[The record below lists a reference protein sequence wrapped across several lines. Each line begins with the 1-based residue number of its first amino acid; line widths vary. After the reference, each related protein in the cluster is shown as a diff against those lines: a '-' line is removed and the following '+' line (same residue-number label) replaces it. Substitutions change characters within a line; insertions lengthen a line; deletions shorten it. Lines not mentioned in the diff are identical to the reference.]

1 MSEPLRL
8 AVFDIDGT
16 LVDSQHMIV
25 QAMTQ
30 AMTDHGFDAPAP
42 AAVRHIIGLSIAD
55 AVAALLPRAA
65 PERVQA
71 VADGY
76 KAAYFSLR
84 SSGTVTETLF
94 PGILEV
100 LARLDREGWLLG
112 LATGKTRRGVDSLLE
127 RHTELSGRFLTRQT
141 ADGNPSKPHP
151 AMLQKAMAETGVEAP
166 FTVMIGDT
174 TYDMSMAR
182 QAGTL
187 ALGVSW
193 GYHSPEDLAAA
204 GAHAIVGDVA
214 RLPEAIARL
223 TWSRPCVSPPS

>member
-1 MSEPLRL
+1 MSAPLHL
-8 AVFDIDGT
+8 AVFDVDGT

-55 AVAALLPRAA
+55 AVAALLPGAA

-76 KAAYFSLR
+76 KAAYFALR

-94 PGILEV
+94 PGIVDV

-112 LATGKTRRGVDSLLE
+112 LATGKTRRGVESLLE
-127 RHTELSGRFLTRQT
+127 RHAVLSGRFLTRQT

-174 TYDMSMAR
+174 TYDMTMAR

-193 GYHSPEDLAAA
+193 GYHSPQDLAAA
-204 GAHAIVGDVA
+204 GAHAIVDDVA
-214 RLPEAIARL
+214 RLPEAIAGL
-223 TWSRPCVSPPS
+223 TRSRPCAWPPS